1 MTDFSSLERSHGAP
15 FGGGPVLD
23 AATIT
28 GLQDLGGEDDPG
40 LLLELIDLFI
50 EDAEAR
56 VSTIRE
62 ALANDDIETVG
73 KMAHALKSASANLG
87 ALGFSESCRTL
98 ELIVREGT
106 QPIGDLTNST
116 CEMYGEVRDVL
127 NQLREEAS

>member
-1 MTDFSSLERSHGAP
+1 MTDFSSLERSHGDT

-23 AATIT
+23 AATIA

-40 LLLELIDLFI
+40 LLLELIDLFL
-50 EDAEAR
+50 EDAEER
-56 VSTIRE
+56 VNTIQE
-62 ALANDDIETVG
+62 AIAKDDIETVG

-98 ELIVREGT
+98 ELTAREGS
-106 QPIGDLTNST
+106 QPVGDLTKNT

-127 NQLREEAS
+127 NQLRQEAS